1 MLLQSQFGVF
11 TKATVL
17 CLLEELKDDFFA
29 DARPHKIIFLRLH
42 LNTFYHPRT
51 SLSAV
56 LSWKLSTEI
65 FSVRLTSL
73 KVNKKNL
80 RKVFLLSKQI
90 FLCWN
95 AFNWNSLELFI
106 IIIIFLPI
114 PHAQPRKRILFLSLT
129 VLRIAARCLASKKRN
144 LDKGQSMWLLWGI

>member
-11 TKATVL
+11 AKATVL

-73 KVNKKNL
+73 KVNKK
-80 RKVFLLSKQI
+80 KFKKSFSFIEADSSLLERIQLEFFRTFYYYHNFSSYPSCSTKKKNFVLI
-90 FLCWN
+90 SYGLEDCRTLS
-95 AFNWNSLELFI
+95 SL
-106 IIIIFLPI
+106 
-114 PHAQPRKRILFLSLT
+114 Q
-129 VLRIAARCLASKKRN
+129 KK
-144 LDKGQSMWLLWGI
+144 KSW